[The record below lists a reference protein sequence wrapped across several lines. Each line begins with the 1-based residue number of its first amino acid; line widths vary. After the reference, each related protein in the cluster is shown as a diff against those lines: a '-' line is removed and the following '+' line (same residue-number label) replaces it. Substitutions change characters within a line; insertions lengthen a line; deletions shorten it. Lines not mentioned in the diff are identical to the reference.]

1 MSDGRKIIDSV
12 PSAKRLINS
21 LRDIGYDFVKAAAD
35 IVDNSIEAGAVNIE
49 IRMEFNGDHSWFQV
63 ADDGKGMTG
72 DELNE
77 AMRFGTE
84 RQYGSNELGKF
95 GLGMKTA
102 SISQCRKLTVAS
114 RANNP
119 SAALEIRQLNLDR
132 IEETNKW
139 EIISIPKNDY
149 SETLWKP
156 LEDHPGT
163 VIQWEN
169 LDRMLQYDPPDGMRA
184 RNGFIRLTRELD
196 EHLSMVFH
204 RFLSG
209 ELDRHRKVNIRINGA
224 TLEPWDPFARS
235 EKYTIRLEEKT
246 IPIAGAGGLFSV
258 HVAPFVLPPKAKFS
272 SDDAFR
278 KSSGPSKWNQQQGFY
293 IYRNNRMIQG
303 GGWCRMRTADEH
315 VKLARI
321 ALDLDSRSDSSLE
334 LNIMKTSITF
344 PESMKSALSTI
355 VEDTVKIAKKQYTP
369 EKPSSIPVSGNPKYK
384 PAIDKSIISGTQVA
398 TIVSRYGL
406 IVGQDTLKLPPQH
419 RQGTVVNLI
428 VKQLWNLGYDYD
440 TETFTFV
447 KRGKSNT
454 VSSDAFSKAKDE
466 LPAVLPQNVLAQNE
480 HREMHQQPI
489 GEKRETSSIAA
500 VLERAA
506 GKVGEIEALQ
516 RIRKTVQAD
525 DPDAASHI
533 GW

>member
-35 IVDNSIEAGAVNIE
+35 IVDNSIEAGAVNID

-84 RQYGSNELGKF
+84 RQYGPKELGKF

-114 RANNP
+114 RANSP

-184 RNGFIRLTRELD
+184 RKGFIRLTRELD

-209 ELDRHRKVNIRINGA
+209 ELEGHRKVNIRINGA
-224 TLEPWDPFARS
+224 TIEPWDPFARS
-235 EKYTIRLEEKT
+235 EKYTIRLDEKT
-246 IPIAGAGGLFSV
+246 VPIAGAGGLFSV

-293 IYRNNRMIQG
+293 IYRHNRMIQG

-321 ALDLDSRSDSSLE
+321 ALDLDSSSDSSLE

-355 VEDTVKIAKKQYTP
+355 VEDTVKLAKKQYTP
-369 EKPSSIPVSGNPKYK
+369 EKPSSIPVPGNQKRK
-384 PAIDKSIISGTQVA
+384 PAFDESILGTQVA

-406 IVGQDTLKLPPQH
+406 IVGPDTLKIPPQH
-419 RQGTVVNLI
+419 RQDTVVNLI
-428 VKQLWNLGYDYD
+428 VKQLWNLGYDYNA
-440 TETFTFV
+440 ETYTFA
-447 KRGKSNT
+447 KRGDFNSESSNGLSKSRDEPPT
-454 VSSDAFSKAKDE
+454 VS
-466 LPAVLPQNVLAQNE
+466 PQNVAAQNE
-480 HREMHQQPI
+480 HREMLQQPI
-489 GEKRETSSIAA
+489 GEKRGTSSIAA

-506 GKVGEIEALQ
+506 GKVGEMEALQ

-525 DPDAASHI
+525 DPDTASQI